1 MTTINRGDSF
11 TFDAVATLTG
21 DRVSAGCQSASLA
34 EVIAAADKVEIE
46 GTTVRMTG
54 LKGTRDSGV
63 RFTGLPG
70 VSASLTDF
78 LSRANNLVV
87 TPAPTPPAPAF
98 QAGDAVKVVSK
109 TGVGSAHL
117 ALYVRDRNGHWNKA
131 GSATSYTDDDW
142 VRRALDGINSRYTAE
157 YVARAGRVVEAQA
170 QAGPRRDRYDF
181 RPGDHV
187 RVLPGEG
194 TTGAPAGSTF
204 TVQEQVS
211 EPGWTGRQSILVLEE
226 GVGARVQVGDR
237 SIRGLYARRF
247 ERI

>member
-11 TFDAVATLTG
+11 TFDALATLSDG
-21 DRVSAGCQSASLA
+21 RVSAGCQSASLA

-54 LKGTRDSGV
+54 LKGVRESGGV

-70 VSASLTDF
+70 VSASLSEF
-78 LSRANNLVV
+78 LGRANNLVV
-87 TPAPTPPAPAF
+87 TPAPAPAF
-98 QAGDAVKVVSK
+98 QSGDAVKLVSK
-109 TGVGSAHL
+109 GGSGGQHN
-117 ALYVRDRNGHWNKA
+117 ALYVRDRRGHWYRA
-131 GSATSYTDDDW
+131 GGADMDYTDDQW
-142 VRRALDGINSRYTAE
+142 VQRALDGNNSRYTVE
-157 YVARAGRVVEAQA
+157 FVARGGKVVNADTS
-170 QAGPRRDRYDF
+170 PRRDRYDF

-211 EPGWTGRQSILVLEE
+211 APGWTGRQSILVLEE
-226 GVGARVQVGDR
+226 GVGASVLVGDR
-237 SIRGLYARRF
+237 SVKGLYARRF

>member
-11 TFDAVATLTG
+11 TFDALATLSDG
-21 DRVSAGCQSASLA
+21 RVSAGCQSASLA

-54 LKGTRDSGV
+54 LKGVREDDAV

-78 LSRANNLVV
+78 LSRASNLVV
-87 TPAPTPPAPAF
+87 TPAPTPAF
-98 QAGDAVKVVSK
+98 RFGDAVKIVSK
-109 TGVGSAHL
+109 TGEGSAHL

-131 GSATSYTDDDW
+131 GSTTSYTDDDW
-142 VRRALDGINSRYTAE
+142 VRRALDGSNARYRAE
-157 YVARAGRVVEAQA
+157 FVARSGRVVGAQA
-170 QAGPRRDRYDF
+170 QDRYDF

-194 TTGAPAGSTF
+194 TTGAPSGSTF

-211 EPGWTGRQSILVLEE
+211 APGWTGRQSILVLEE
-226 GVGARVQVGDR
+226 GVGASVTVGDR
-237 SIRGLYARRF
+237 SVRGLYARRF
-247 ERI
+247 ERV

>member
-1 MTTINRGDSF
+1 MTTINRGDTF
-11 TFDAVATLTG
+11 TFDAVATLVG
-21 DRVSAGCQSASLA
+21 DRVAVGCQSASLA
-34 EVIAAADKVEIE
+34 GVIAAADKVEIE

-54 LKGTRDSGV
+54 LKGVREDGGV

-87 TPAPTPPAPAF
+87 TPAPAPAF

-109 TGVGSAHL
+109 TGAGSAHL

-142 VRRALDGINSRYTAE
+142 VRRALDGNNSRYRAE
-157 YVARAGRVVEAQA
+157 YVARAGRVVGAQA

-226 GVGARVQVGDR
+226 GVGASVVVGDR
-237 SIRGLYARRF
+237 SVRGLYARRF